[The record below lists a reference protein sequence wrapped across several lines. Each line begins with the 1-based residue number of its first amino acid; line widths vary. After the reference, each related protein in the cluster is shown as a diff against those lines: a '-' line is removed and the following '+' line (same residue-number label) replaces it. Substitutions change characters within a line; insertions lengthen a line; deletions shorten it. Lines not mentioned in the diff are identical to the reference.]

1 MVIFVLLNLVLVL
14 ALISKKSSDIDSQ
27 KLFVPVDVS
36 AGTSQ
41 AIAGKNGGYFQLV
54 Q

>member
-36 AGTSQ
+36 AGISQ
-41 AIAGKNGGYFQLV
+41 AIVERMVAIFQLV